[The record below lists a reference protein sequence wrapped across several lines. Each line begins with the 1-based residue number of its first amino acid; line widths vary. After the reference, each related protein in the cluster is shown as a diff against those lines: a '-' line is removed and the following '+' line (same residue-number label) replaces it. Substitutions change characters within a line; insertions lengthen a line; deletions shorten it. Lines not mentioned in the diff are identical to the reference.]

1 MPAGEWTA
9 WFHCLIDGN
18 DNPIPSRVLRR
29 QSLQSS
35 VLWDISRMKTT
46 RRRAEMRKSRITK
59 GQIAGVLEI
68 LVR

>member
-1 MPAGEWTA
+1 
-9 WFHCLIDGN
+9 
-18 DNPIPSRVLRR
+18 
-29 QSLQSS
+29 
-35 VLWDISRMKTT
+35 MKTT